1 MSHDESY
8 RSRRLVTRR
17 AAIQLG
23 AGAGAAAL
31 AAPYLGRMGGGRDA
45 FDLGD
50 AQRVLSQNPTWPVP
64 PMITRAGWG
73 ANEGL
78 RKPGQ
83 IYDPSIE
90 KIIVHHTGTPN
101 DITDYAGLARGIL
114 ADETAGEYI
123 DIAYNWL
130 IDPNGNIYE
139 GRWAQDYPPGIPHT
153 GERNGANVRG
163 GHAIYH
169 NSRTVGVA
177 LMGNYDIADPSA
189 AMIESLVNFLAWKCA
204 RWGLDPR
211 ASGTYSASNGAVE
224 NLFNICG
231 HRDTSATACPGIRVE
246 SMLPALRRARRG
258 TDVRRRLLDRV
269 PSGARARVRRCTGRQ
284 RRVRAHDRG
293 NRRSSRRSRL
303 LALRTGRL
311 GAHLRKGA
319 DSTAG
324 CAGSGSRHRSSGWRP
339 GRPATATGSLPQMG
353 ACSPSAPPTST
364 ARREGCASMP
374 PCSAWCRRRSGN
386 GYWLYAQ
393 DGGVFSFGD
402 AGFHGSTG
410 GMRLDQP
417 VVSMARRPKGG
428 GYWLV
433 AADGGVFAFG
443 KAEFHGSAAIYP
455 SFSPCVG
462 MLPTTTGRGYVLLRG
477 DGSVWAFGDAP
488 YLGGANGVFHSSA
501 IGIAGRLKPF

>member
-1 MSHDESY
+1 VSQYESF
-8 RSRRLVTRR
+8 RSRRIVTRR
-17 AAIQLG
+17 AALQLG

-31 AAPYLGRMGGGRDA
+31 AAPYLARLGAGSDLL
-45 FDLGD
+45 DLGD

-78 RKPGQ
+78 RKPVQ
-83 IYDPSIE
+83 VYDPTIE
-90 KIIVHHTGTPN
+90 KFIVNHTGTPN
-101 DITDYAGLARGIL
+101 DITDYPGLARGIL
-114 ADETAGEYI
+114 ANETAGEYI

-153 GERNGANVRG
+153 GERDGANVRG
-163 GHAIYH
+163 GHASYH

-177 LMGNYDIADPSA
+177 LMGNYDIADPSP
-189 AMIESLVNFLAWKCA
+189 AMIDALVNFLAWKCA

-211 ASGTYSASNGAVE
+211 ASGTYNASNGAVE

-246 SMLPALRRARRG
+246 SMLPTL
-258 TDVRRRLLDRV
+258 
-269 PSGARARVRRCTGRQ
+269 RQ
-284 RRVRAHDRG
+284 RVAGRMFGGGYWIASRAGRVRAFG
-293 NRRSSRRSRL
+293 
-303 LALRTGRL
+303 GVP
-311 GAHLRKGA
+311 
-319 DSTAG
+319 
-324 CAGSGSRHRSSGWRP
+324 AGSDSHGRTIVGIAGHRSGH
-339 GRPATATGSLPQMG
+339 
-353 ACSPSAPPTST
+353 
-364 ARREGCASMP
+364 
-374 PCSAWCRRRSGN
+374 
-386 GYWLYAQ
+386 GYWLCGPDGSVHTSGEAQ
-393 DGGVFSFGD
+393 FYGGMRGKRLAAPVVGMAALPHGDGYWLVAADGGVFSFGAAGFHGSTGGMRLNAPVLGMVATRSGRGYWLFARDGGVFSFGD

-443 KAEFHGSAAIYP
+443 KASFHGSASRYP

-462 MLPTTTGRGYVLLRG
+462 MLPTTTGRGYVLLRA
-477 DGSVWAFGDAP
+477 DGSIWAFGDAP
-488 YLGGANGVFHSSA
+488 YLGGANGVFRSNA
-501 IGIAGRLKPF
+501 IGIAGRLKPV

>member
-1 MSHDESY
+1 VSQDESY

-31 AAPYLGRMGGGRDA
+31 AAPYLGRVGGGRDV

-50 AQRVLSQNPTWPVP
+50 AERVLAQNPTWPVP

-90 KIIVHHTGTPN
+90 KIVVHHTGTPN

-114 ADETAGEYI
+114 ANETAGEYI

-130 IDPNGNIYE
+130 IDPNGNLYE
-139 GRWAQDYPPGIPHT
+139 GRWAEDYPPGIPHT
-153 GERNGANVRG
+153 GERGGANVRG

-177 LMGNYDIADPSA
+177 LMGNYDIADPSGP
-189 AMIESLVNFLAWKCA
+189 MIDALVNFLAWKCA

-211 ASGTYSASNGAVE
+211 ASGIYNASNGAVE

-246 SMLPALRRARRG
+246 SMLPTL
-258 TDVRRRLLDRV
+258 
-269 PSGARARVRRCTGRQ
+269 RQ
-284 RRVRAHDRG
+284 RVAGRMFGGGYWIASQAGRVRAFG
-293 NRRSSRRSRL
+293 
-303 LALRTGRL
+303 GVP
-311 GAHLRKGA
+311 
-319 DSTAG
+319 
-324 CAGSGSRHRSSGWRP
+324 AGSDSHGHTIVGIVGHRGGHGYWLCGPDGSVHTSGDAHFYGGMRGKRLAAP
-339 GRPATATGSLPQMG
+339 IVGMAALPH
-353 ACSPSAPPTST
+353 
-364 ARREGCASMP
+364 
-374 PCSAWCRRRSGN
+374 GN
-386 GYWLYAQ
+386 GYWLVGADGGVFSFGAARFHGSTGGMRLNAPVLGMVATRSGKGYWLYAR

-402 AGFHGSTG
+402 ASFHGSTG

-433 AADGGVFAFG
+433 AADGGVFTFG
-443 KAEFHGSAAIYP
+443 KASFHGSASRYP

-462 MLPTTTGRGYVLLRG
+462 MLPTTTGGGYVLLRA